1 LCETQWNAGVAKYQ
15 EPEFPQASLHG
26 IEEES
31 SAMNDGKVV
40 YRQQIARCGKPRCR
54 KCREGIGHGPYW
66 YAYRT
71 ENGIT
76 TRTYVGR
83 QLPPEAQAL
92 METVQAQENGS
103 PQTMLTL
110 TSTGL
115 SHASVRLFTLGQFR
129 LERRRGQQWL
139 PVTDAAWQEQPVRT
153 LLGYLVSSPARSV
166 RRRHAIALLWP
177 DLDLETANE
186 QLDRCVEALN
196 LLLEST
202 RSTRGRNGHPGL
214 SLLRSEGESLFL
226 AEQGRVWVDADAFE
240 YLAAH
245 TQTGSLDER
254 RALLEEAARLYF
266 GDFLP
271 EERHLR
277 VVISRRRALQS
288 RWIALLL
295 DLAELRIAQRAIPAA
310 IDTLNLLLTHDP
322 LNEAAVQL
330 LILALARSQRRGE
343 ALRAYQRL
351 AELLQRE
358 YDSVPSERT
367 RALYEAVLR
376 GDDSILRDTDD
387 NGETGDTMDGNRADE
402 GMMAERGTRAEGN
415 VIPRPDAQPRRPGAT
430 PTTFLSMPV
439 TSLSATGEPSSA
451 NHDHRSGEGL
461 QIGRTHQS
469 PLVGRERE
477 LETLHGLLYQIEQY
491 AQARHGAPDIPLDTQ
506 RAARCVVLMG
516 EAGIGKTRL
525 AEEVSREAQRRG
537 WTVLWGRI
545 YAQERGIPY
554 RLWTEVLRKA
564 LDQGVWQEEEI
575 SNQLSLYQSLA
586 ALLPELESARSGS
599 PTPLALSGLSLEQEQ
614 SRLWDAV
621 YQLLATASETAP
633 LVIVLDD
640 VQWADGGSC
649 QLLAHL
655 ARRIHTRPIL
665 LIATCRENELADN
678 DSPLRHLIAEMLRE
692 HAVMALDIAPLT
704 SEQIGMLVS
713 HIPNLP
719 ESVLRHIQDRAA
731 GNPFFAE
738 ELARTTPPTLPRT
751 ISAALDHRLSR
762 LSDLCRLLLGNAAI
776 LGGSFEFPVISAL
789 GLERSGELVDEDTLL
804 DVLDEALRAGVLTEE
819 GTGAHISYHFWH
831 PLLVSHLY
839 DSISLTR
846 RVRLHRR
853 AADVLRELH
862 AGRQEEVAATIT
874 HHLLQGRAE
883 PALIA
888 FYAEMAGDRAYL
900 LSVYSEAERYYRQ
913 AVEAMEEAHKA
924 PGKAAQ
930 ENDWQGE
937 AAHFISLLER
947 LAECVMILGNFEEGR
962 ALYERILTLRHRY
975 PAADARYE
983 AQVRSL
989 LWGEIERTW
998 RYTGDQERVRECSE
1012 RSEQVLREAD
1022 VQDGPAWAKLRYQQ
1036 GSHYWQE
1043 GRYEEASQAALEALH
1058 LFEREREK
1066 NMTPSSQSVSR
1077 LTRIQRILAG
1087 DPVEPGRIY
1096 TLLGNI
1102 AMGAGKRGEALSYL
1116 KRALAI
1122 YEQYDQKRG
1131 IAHVSCNLGYIHLKK
1146 GEFELALSFLH
1157 RALDLAGRLGDA
1169 PLSSVVFSNLG
1180 ELAAISGNFPQ
1191 AEQWYKKAL
1200 TLTEGF
1206 NDREYM
1212 SRWNACLA
1220 AVLQAQ
1226 GRLDEA
1232 AICSVRAL
1240 YIGRAM
1246 HNAPCIGLALLA
1258 LANLRIA
1265 QARLC
1270 SGKQTKRRTRLLA
1283 HARKHLQ
1290 RALALAGLEA
1300 ETRTR
1305 TLLALAETYQ
1315 LLARA
1320 EKAQTLLN
1328 QVMEEASRYELIS
1341 VEQEARKL
1349 LRR

>member
-1 LCETQWNAGVAKYQ
+1 M
-15 EPEFPQASLHG
+15 QASLYG

-40 YRQQIARCGKPRCR
+40 YRQQIARCGKARCR

-76 TRTYVGR
+76 TRTYIGK

-92 METVQAQENGS
+92 VESGQAQENGAL
-103 PQTMLTL
+103 PTTLML

-139 PVTDAAWQEQPVRT
+139 PVTDAAWQEQAIRT

-196 LLLEST
+196 LLLAAT
-202 RSTRGRNGHPGL
+202 RPARGRSDHPGL
-214 SLLRSEGESLFL
+214 TLLRSEGESLFL
-226 AEQGRVWVDADAFE
+226 AEQARVWVDADAFE
-240 YLAAH
+240 YLAAR

-295 DLAELRIAQRAIPAA
+295 DLVELRIAQRAIPAA

-376 GDDSILRDTDD
+376 GDDSILREVETAD
-387 NGETGDTMDGNRADE
+387 NETGDENGRTGKKEDVSARVEADSAPTNDGGDSDMVGRGRA
-402 GMMAERGTRAEGN
+402 GLHPGN
-415 VIPRPDAQPRRPGAT
+415 T
-430 PTTFLSMPV
+430 PTIFPSPPV
-439 TSLSATGEPSSA
+439 TSLFATGEPSAA

-477 LETLHGLLYQIEQY
+477 LETLRRMLYQVERY
-491 AQARHGAPDIPLDTQ
+491 AQARERYGTPDIPLDTQ
-506 RAARCVVLMG
+506 RAAQCVVLMG

-537 WTVLWGRI
+537 CTVLWGRV

-575 SNQLSLYQSLA
+575 SNQPSLYQSLA
-586 ALLPELESARSGS
+586 ALLPELETARSGS
-599 PTPLALSGLSLEQEQ
+599 PTPLALSRLSLEQEQ

-621 YQLLATASETAP
+621 YQLLATASETTP

-649 QLLAHL
+649 QLLAHM

-678 DSPLRHLIAEMLRE
+678 DSPLRQLIAEMLRE

-704 SEQIGMLVS
+704 SEQIGTLVS
-713 HIPNLP
+713 YTPNLP
-719 ESVLRHIQDRAA
+719 ETMLRHIQDRAA

-751 ISAALDHRLSR
+751 ITAALDHRLSR

-776 LGGSFEFPVISAL
+776 LGGSFEFPLISAL
-789 GLERSGELVDEDTLL
+789 GLERSGEPVDEDALL
-804 DVLDEALRAGVLTEE
+804 DVLDEALQAGVLTEE

-839 DSISLTR
+839 ESISLTR

-853 AADVLRELH
+853 AADVLREMH

-900 LSVYSEAERYYRQ
+900 FSVYSEAERYYRQ

-924 PGKAAQ
+924 PGGAAQ

-962 ALYERILTLRHRY
+962 GLYERMLTLRHRY
-975 PAADARYE
+975 PAADTRYE

-998 RYTGDQERVRECSE
+998 RYTGDQARVRECSE
-1012 RSEQVLREAD
+1012 RSEQVLREAN

-1043 GRYEEASQAALEALH
+1043 GRYEEAKQAALEALH

-1066 NMTPSSQSVSR
+1066 NMTPSLQSVSR
-1077 LTRIQRILAG
+1077 LTRIQRILVG

-1116 KRALAI
+1116 KHALAI

-1180 ELAAISGNFPQ
+1180 ELAAISGDFPQ

-1232 AICSVRAL
+1232 AICSARAFH
-1240 YIGRAM
+1240 IGRAM

-1258 LANLRIA
+1258 LASLRIA

-1270 SGKQTKRRTRLLA
+1270 SGKQAKRRTRLLA
-1283 HARKHLQ
+1283 HAQKHLQ
-1290 RALALAGLEA
+1290 RALNLAGLEA

-1305 TLLALAETYQ
+1305 ALLALAETYQ

-1320 EKAQTLLN
+1320 EKAQPLLN

>member
-1 LCETQWNAGVAKYQ
+1 
-15 EPEFPQASLHG
+15 
-26 IEEES
+26 
-31 SAMNDGKVV
+31 MNDGKVV
-40 YRQQIARCGKPRCR
+40 YRQQIAHCGKPRCR

-71 ENGIT
+71 ENGVT
-76 TRTYVGR
+76 KRTYIGKH
-83 QLPPEAQAL
+83 LPPEALAL
-92 METVQAQENGS
+92 VETMQEQENGI
-103 PQTMLTL
+103 PLTTLTL

-115 SHASVRLFTLGQFR
+115 NHASVRLFTLGQLR

-139 PVTDAAWQEQPVRT
+139 PILDVAWQEQSVRT

-166 RRRHAIALLWP
+166 RRRHAIAALWP
-177 DLDLETANE
+177 DLDIETAGEKLN
-186 QLDRCVEALN
+186 QCVDSLS
-196 LLLEST
+196 LLLEPA
-202 RSTRGRNGHPGL
+202 RSARGRAQHPTFP
-214 SLLRSEGESLFL
+214 LLRSEGESLIL
-226 AEQGRVWVDADAFE
+226 AEQARVWVDADAFE
-240 YLAAH
+240 YLAAR
-245 TQTGSLDER
+245 TQTGDLDER
-254 RALLEEAARLYF
+254 RGLLEEAARLYF

-295 DLAELRIAQRAIPAA
+295 DLAELRLAGRAIPAA
-310 IDTLNLLLTHDP
+310 IDTLNLLLTNDP

-367 RALYEAVLR
+367 RALYDAVLR
-376 GDDSILRDTDD
+376 GDDAILRDDD
-387 NGETGDTMDGNRADE
+387 ANSDMTGETPDE
-402 GMMAERGTRAEGN
+402 SATDEQ
-415 VIPRPDAQPRRPGAT
+415 PRPNRSHVS
-430 PTTFLSMPV
+430 SMPV
-439 TSLSATGEPSSA
+439 TALSANG
-451 NHDHRSGEGL
+451 GEGL

-477 LETLHGLLYQIEQY
+477 LEALRGLLSQGEHY
-491 AQARHGAPDIPLDTQ
+491 AEVYAGGQHGAVGIPLDTQ
-506 RAARCVVLMG
+506 RVSQCVVLMG
-516 EAGIGKTRL
+516 DAGIGKTRL

-537 WTVLWGRI
+537 WTVLWSRI

-554 RLWTEVLRKA
+554 RLWIEVLRKA

-575 SNQLSLYQSLA
+575 SGQPSLYQPLV
-586 ALLPELESARSGS
+586 ALLPELESTPPQGVTSAGS
-599 PTPLALSGLSLEQEQ
+599 SAPLALSGLLLEQEQ

-621 YQLLATASETAP
+621 YQLLATASETTP
-633 LVIVLDD
+633 LAIVLDD
-640 VQWADGGSC
+640 VQWADGASC

-655 ARRIHTRPIL
+655 ARRVHTHPIL
-665 LIATCRENELADN
+665 LIATCRENELAEG
-678 DSPLRHLIAEMLRE
+678 DSPLRQLIAEMLRE
-692 HAVMALDIAPLT
+692 HSVMTLDIAPLT
-704 SEQIGMLVS
+704 SEQIGALVS
-713 HIPNLP
+713 HNPNLP
-719 ESVLRHIQDRAA
+719 ETMLRHIQDRAA

-751 ISAALDHRLSR
+751 IAAALDHRLSR

-776 LGGSFEFPVISAL
+776 LGGSFEFPVISAM
-789 GLERSGELVDEDTLL
+789 GMERSGSGEPVDEDTLL
-804 DVLDEALRAGVLTEE
+804 DVLDEALQAGVLTEE

-831 PLLVSHLY
+831 PLLASHLY
-839 DSISLTR
+839 DGISLTR
-846 RVRLHRR
+846 RTRLHRR
-853 AADVLRELH
+853 AADALREMH

-888 FYAEMAGDRAYL
+888 SYAEMAGDRAYL

-913 AVEAMEEAHKA
+913 AVEAMEAAHK
-924 PGKAAQ
+924 GNGRTVQ
-930 ENDWQGE
+930 DGDWQGE
-937 AAHFISLLER
+937 APHFISLLER

-962 ALYERILTLRHRY
+962 GLYERILTLRHRY
-975 PAADARYE
+975 PATDARYE

-998 RYTGDQERVRECSE
+998 RYTGNQARVKECSE

-1022 VQDGPAWAKLRYQQ
+1022 VQGGPAWAKLRYQQ
-1036 GSHYWQE
+1036 SSHSWQE
-1043 GRYEEASQAALEALH
+1043 GRYEEASRAAQEALI
-1058 LFEREREK
+1058 LFEQK
-1066 NMTPSSQSVSR
+1066 QNVVSPPQSASR

-1087 DPVEPGRIY
+1087 DPVELGRTY

-1102 AMGAGKRGEALSYL
+1102 AMGAGKHGEALSYL

-1131 IAHVSCNLGYIHLKK
+1131 IAHVSCNLGYLHLKK
-1146 GEFELALSFLH
+1146 AEYELALSFLH
-1157 RALDLAGRLGDA
+1157 RSLDLAGRLGDA

-1180 ELAAISGNFPQ
+1180 ELAALSGDFAE

-1206 NDREYM
+1206 KDREYM

-1220 AVLQAQ
+1220 SVLQAQ
-1226 GRLDEA
+1226 DRLDEA
-1232 AICSVRAL
+1232 ATCAVRAL

-1246 HNAPCIGLALLA
+1246 RNSPCIGLALLA

-1265 QARLC
+1265 QAQRC
-1270 SGKQTKRRTRLLA
+1270 SGKQAKARTRLLA
-1283 HARKHLQ
+1283 HAQKNIQ

-1305 TLLALAETYQ
+1305 SLLALAETY
-1315 LLARA
+1315 LLLSRA
-1320 EKAQTLLN
+1320 GKAQTLLH
-1328 QVMEEASRYELIS
+1328 QVVEEARRYELVS

-1349 LRR
+1349 LAK

>member
-1 LCETQWNAGVAKYQ
+1 
-15 EPEFPQASLHG
+15 
-26 IEEES
+26 
-31 SAMNDGKVV
+31 MNDGKVV

-76 TRTYVGR
+76 TRTYIGKR
-83 QLPPEAQAL
+83 LPPEAQAL
-92 METVQAQENGS
+92 VESGQTQENGS
-103 PQTMLTL
+103 LPTTLIL

-115 SHASVRLFTLGQFR
+115 NHASVRLFTLGQFR

-139 PVTDAAWQEQPVRT
+139 PVTDAAWQEQALRT

-166 RRRHAIALLWP
+166 RRRYAIAALWP
-177 DLDLETANE
+177 DLDLEMANE
-186 QLDRCVEALN
+186 QLDRCVEALS
-196 LLLEST
+196 LLLEPA
-202 RSTRGRNGHPGL
+202 RPARGRSGQPAP

-226 AEQGRVWVDADAFE
+226 AEQARVWVDADAFE
-240 YLAAH
+240 YLAAR
-245 TQTGSLDER
+245 TETGDER
-254 RALLEEAARLYF
+254 RALLEEAARLYC

-322 LNEAAVQL
+322 LNEAAAQL

-343 ALRAYQRL
+343 ALRTYQRL

-376 GDDSILRDTDD
+376 GDDSILREADD
-387 NGETGDTMDGNRADE
+387 NGGIGNAVDETGKNEDTREE
-402 GMMAERGTRAEGN
+402 GGAGL
-415 VIPRPDAQPRRPGAT
+415 RPGSP
-430 PTTFLSMPV
+430 PTTFLTMPV
-439 TSLSATGEPSSA
+439 TSLSANGEPSPA
-451 NHDHRSGEGL
+451 NHGHNSSAGDGL
-461 QIGRTHQS
+461 SVGRTHQS

-477 LETLHGLLYQIEQY
+477 LETLHGLLYQVERY
-491 AQARHGAPDIPLDTQ
+491 AQAREQHGAPDIPLDTQ
-506 RAARCVVLMG
+506 RTAQCVMLMG

-537 WTVLWGRI
+537 WTVLWSRI

-575 SNQLSLYQSLA
+575 SNQPSLYQPLV
-586 ALLPELESARSGS
+586 ALLPEMETAQGGS
-599 PTPLALSGLSLEQEQ
+599 PVPSALSRLSLEQEQ

-621 YQLLATASETAP
+621 YQLLATASETTP

-640 VQWADGGSC
+640 VQWADVGSC

-655 ARRIHTRPIL
+655 ARRIHSRPIL
-665 LIATCRENELADN
+665 LISTCRENELAEN
-678 DSPLRHLIAEMLRE
+678 DSSLRHLIAEMLRE
-692 HAVMALDIAPLT
+692 HSIMMLDLAPLT
-704 SEQIGMLVS
+704 SEQIGILVS

-719 ESVLRHIQDRAA
+719 ESMLRHIQDRAA

-751 ISAALDHRLSR
+751 IAAALDHRLSR

-789 GLERSGELVDEDTLL
+789 GMERSGEQVDEDTLL

-839 DSISLTR
+839 ESISLTR

-853 AADVLRELH
+853 AADVLREMH
-862 AGRQEEVAATIT
+862 SGRQEEVAATIT

-913 AVEAMEEAHKA
+913 AVEAMEEVQKA
-924 PGKAAQ
+924 RGRGTQ
-930 ENDWQGE
+930 ESDWQDD

-947 LAECVMILGNFEEGR
+947 LAECAMILGNFEEGR

-975 PAADARYE
+975 PAADTRYE

-998 RYTGDQERVRECSE
+998 RYTGDQARVRECSE

-1036 GSHYWQE
+1036 SSHYWQE

-1058 LFEREREK
+1058 LFERESEK
-1066 NMTPSSQSVSR
+1066 NAVLSMQPASR
-1077 LTRIQRILAG
+1077 LTRIQRILVG

-1157 RALDLAGRLGDA
+1157 RSLDLAGRLGDA

-1180 ELAAISGNFPQ
+1180 ELSALSGNLPQ

-1220 AVLQAQ
+1220 SVLQAQ

-1232 AICSVRAL
+1232 ATCAVRAL
-1240 YIGRAM
+1240 HIGRAM
-1246 HNAPCIGLALLA
+1246 HNAPCIGLALLT

-1270 SGKQTKRRTRLLA
+1270 SNKQAKRRAKLLA
-1283 HARKHLQ
+1283 HAQRHIQ
-1290 RALALAGLEA
+1290 RALNLAGLEA

-1305 TLLALAETYQ
+1305 ALLALAETYQ

-1320 EKAQTLLN
+1320 RKAQTLLT
-1328 QVMEEASRYELIS
+1328 QVMEEACRYELIS

-1349 LRR
+1349 LHR